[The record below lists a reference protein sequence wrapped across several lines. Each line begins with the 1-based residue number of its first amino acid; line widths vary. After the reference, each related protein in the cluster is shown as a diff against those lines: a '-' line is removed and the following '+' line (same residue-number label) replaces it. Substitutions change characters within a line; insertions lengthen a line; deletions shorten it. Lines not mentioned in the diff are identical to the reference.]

1 MASATESEI
10 HDLILKEHD
19 VDTRSV
25 EFRTVTD
32 QADAL
37 LTDVMRIRTYPLMA
51 KGVTVAGAIFDVHT
65 GKLKTFD
72 Y

>member
-1 MASATESEI
+1 MASATESQI
-10 HDLILKEHD
+10 HDLILSD
-19 VDTRSV
+19 YAVDTRSV

-37 LTDVMRIRTYPLMA
+37 LTDVMRIRTYPLLA
-51 KGVTVAGAIFDVHT
+51 NGVTVAGAIFDVST
-65 GKLKTFD
+65 GKLKTYD